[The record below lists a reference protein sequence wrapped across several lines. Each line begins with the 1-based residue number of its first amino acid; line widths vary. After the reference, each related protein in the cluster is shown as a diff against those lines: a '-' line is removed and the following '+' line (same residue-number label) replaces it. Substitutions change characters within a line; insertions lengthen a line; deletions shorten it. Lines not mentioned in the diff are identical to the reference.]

1 MEIKAKA
8 IATVATEAVESYMAD
23 PAVDAE
29 LVSRVWADLS
39 SELVFEDISG
49 DTVAA
54 MEPYDWALDIHSI
67 ADDFNMWLD
76 RRSLYGSLV
85 DKVGTAVLDSCLA
98 FVRLV

>member
-39 SELVFEDISG
+39 SGLVFEDVTG
-49 DTVAA
+49 GQVAA
-54 MEPYDWALDIHSI
+54 MEPYDWELDILSV
-67 ADDFNMWLD
+67 ADDFDVWLSSH
-76 RRSLYGSLV
+76 SLYGSVV